1 MKHAKKRFC
10 YVVAGLLLMLIAFR
24 LYLPYAAATYINTT
38 LSQSEQYDGRVGD
51 VDLMLWRGAYSL
63 EYVLLYKANGQI
75 DKPLFKAD
83 YVEFTLSWSQLFK
96 GAAVGRVVVN
106 SPEINFVDGNSEE
119 KSQSGKNEN
128 WLSIADQLFPLR
140 IDKLTINQGKIAFHN
155 PDTSPAID
163 IALHDIQLEV
173 NNLVNSDDLS
183 DTRVA
188 TAKAKGQTAEQGTIS
203 LNAKFNPATEAP
215 TFDLD
220 IQADNVGLVN
230 FKNLLDTYAPFD
242 LEAGTLTLAAEVA
255 SNEGKVKGYIKPILH
270 NVEVFSWK
278 GDIERDGDGFI
289 EGSIEAISA
298 FVTELFENQSED
310 QIATRIPIEGDLSNP
325 DTQTWDAFTAIL
337 KNAFI
342 KAFKGDVEES
352 VELDRLE
359 LDRLENPKG
368 SN

>member
-203 LNAKFNPATEAP
+203 LNAKLNPATEAP

-220 IQADNVGLVN
+220 IQADNVEIGR
-230 FKNLLDTYAPFD
+230 
-242 LEAGTLTLAAEVA
+242 A
-255 SNEGKVKGYIKPILH
+255 SCR
-270 NVEVFSWK
+270 
-278 GDIERDGDGFI
+278 ER
-289 EGSIEAISA
+289 
-298 FVTELFENQSED
+298 V
-310 QIATRIPIEGDLSNP
+310 
-325 DTQTWDAFTAIL
+325 
-337 KNAFI
+337 
-342 KAFKGDVEES
+342 
-352 VELDRLE
+352 
-359 LDRLENPKG
+359 
-368 SN
+368 